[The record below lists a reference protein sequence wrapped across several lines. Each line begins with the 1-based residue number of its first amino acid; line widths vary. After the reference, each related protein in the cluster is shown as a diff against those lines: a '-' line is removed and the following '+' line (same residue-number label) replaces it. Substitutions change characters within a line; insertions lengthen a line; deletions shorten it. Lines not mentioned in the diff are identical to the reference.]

1 MSNLLNTM
9 FFFGRPFSPLYSAL
23 MRIRSRMYRNGLLKS
38 VRLRVPVIS
47 IGNLTMGGTGK
58 TPLVR
63 YIAEILQ
70 KNGYVPAIISR
81 GYGGKANCRI
91 NVVSDGTSLLLD
103 ARQAGD
109 EPRLLAES
117 LPGIP
122 VVTGRLRMYPCLYA
136 IENFGADILLLDDG
150 FQHMAVVRDLDLV
163 LFNASTP
170 AADLRVFPGGLLRE
184 PLSALS
190 RADAFI
196 LTGSKGLMTT
206 DAGEIADFLR
216 AHFSE
221 TPIIPSMYTPSSCR
235 LHGTAFPWESL
246 PVPLYGFCGIA
257 EPSRF
262 LHTLNSCD
270 LQLNGFTALKDH
282 EPYSIETITKITR
295 SAQTS
300 GAKGLITTEKDRVK
314 LSSCSFPL
322 PLFDLSMTVRMPD
335 GFTDF
340 LLRRISKT

>member
-1 MSNLLNTM
+1 MSNFLNTM
-9 FFFGRPFSPLYSAL
+9 FFCGRPFSPLYSAL
-23 MRIRSRMYRNGLLKS
+23 MRMRSGMYRNGLLKS
-38 VRLRVPVIS
+38 VRLPVPVIS
-47 IGNLTMGGTGK
+47 VGNLTMGGTGK
-58 TPLVR
+58 TPLIR

-70 KNGYVPAIISR
+70 KIGYVPAIISR
-81 GYGGKANCRI
+81 GYGGQANRRV
-91 NVVSDGTSLLLD
+91 NTVSDGTTLLLD

-122 VVTGRLRMYPCLYA
+122 VVTGRHRIYPCLYA
-136 IENFGADILLLDDG
+136 IEHLDADILLLDDG

-170 AADLRVFPGGLLRE
+170 AAGLRVFPGGLLRE

-196 LTGSKGLMTT
+196 LTGSTGLITT
-206 DAGEIADFLR
+206 DTGEIADFLR

-221 TPIIPSMYTPSSCR
+221 TPIIPSMYTPSACR
-235 LHGTAFPWESL
+235 LNGSVVPWESL

-270 LQLNGFTALKDH
+270 LQLNGFSALKDH
-282 EPYSIETITKITR
+282 EPYSIEIIKKISH
-295 SAQTS
+295 SARTS

-314 LSSCSFPL
+314 LSPDSFPL
-322 PLFDLSMTVRMPD
+322 PLYDLSMTVRMPD

-340 LLRRISKT
+340 LVHSISKN